1 MSNRLGGKKGLVV
14 GIANE
19 HSIAYGCAKAFQAEG
34 AELAITYLN
43 EKAEKYVRPLA
54 ERLSAPLVLPCN
66 VQKQGELESVF
77 DAITKQWGSLDFLV
91 HSIAFAPL
99 EDLHGRLVDCS
110 LNGFLQAMDVS
121 CHSLLR
127 MTRLAEPL
135 MKNGG
140 SVLSM
145 TYFGAEKV
153 VQNYGVMGPAKA
165 ALECSSRYLAAEL
178 AQARIR
184 VNCLSPG
191 PMKTRAA
198 SGLKDFDTLIQAAE
212 DRVAHYEDIT
222 TDDIGALAA
231 FLVSDDARAL
241 SGYVYHVDGGFS
253 SIGV

>member
-1 MSNRLGGKKGLVV
+1 MSRRLEGKKGLIV

-19 HSIAYGCAKAFQAEG
+19 HSIAYGCAKAFHTEG
-34 AELAITYLN
+34 AELAVTYLN
-43 EKAEKYVRPLA
+43 EKAERFVRPLA
-54 ERLSAPLVLPCN
+54 ENVSSQLILPCN
-66 VQKQGELESVF
+66 VQKDGELENVF
-77 DAITKQWGSLDFLV
+77 ARIEEQWGALDFLV

-99 EDLHGRLVDCS
+99 NDLHGRLVDCS
-110 LNGFLQAMDVS
+110 LDGFLQAMDVS

-135 MKNGG
+135 MKQGG

-153 VQNYGVMGPAKA
+153 VRNYGVMGPAKA

-178 AQARIR
+178 SEKRIR

-191 PMKTRAA
+191 PLKTRAA
-198 SGLKDFDTLIQAAE
+198 GGLKDFDELIHEAGK
-212 DRVAHYEDIT
+212 RVANYSELGTNDV
-222 TDDIGALAA
+222 GALAA

-241 SGYVYHVDGGFS
+241 TGYVYHVDGGFS
-253 SIGV
+253 TIGV

>member
-1 MSNRLGGKKGLVV
+1 MSSRLVGKKGLVIGV
-14 GIANE
+14 ANE
-19 HSIAYGCAKAFQAEG
+19 QSIAYGCAKAFRTEG

-54 ERLSAPLVLPCN
+54 EGLDASIIVPCD
-66 VQKQGELESVF
+66 VQNEGELESVF
-77 DAITKQWGSLDFLV
+77 SEISESWGRLDFLV

-99 EDLHGRLVDCS
+99 SDLHGRLTDCS
-110 LNGFLQAMDVS
+110 LEGFLQAMDVS

-135 MKNGG
+135 MTNGG
-140 SVLSM
+140 SILSM
-145 TYFGAEKV
+145 SYFGAEKV
-153 VQNYGVMGPAKA
+153 VKNYGVMGPAKA

-178 AQARIR
+178 AAARIR

-191 PMKTRAA
+191 PLRTRAA
-198 SGLKDFDTLIQAAE
+198 GGLKDFDELIQAAE
-212 DRVAHYEDIT
+212 DRVAHYSSISSADV
-222 TDDIGALAA
+222 GAMAA
-231 FLVSDDARAL
+231 FLVSDDAKAL

>member
-1 MSNRLGGKKGLVV
+1 MNNRLTGKKGLVI

-19 HSIAYGCAKAFQAEG
+19 NSIAYGCAKAFQKAG
-34 AELAITYLN
+34 AQLAVTYLN

-54 ERLSAPLVLPCN
+54 EGLDAPIILPCN
-66 VQKQGELESVF
+66 VQNDGELETVF
-77 DAITKQWGSLDFLV
+77 NAISETWGALDFLV

-99 EDLHGRLVDCS
+99 SDLHGRLTDCS
-110 LNGFLQAMDVS
+110 LQGFLQAMDVS

-140 SVLSM
+140 SILSM
-145 TYFGAEKV
+145 SYFGAEKV
-153 VQNYGVMGPAKA
+153 VKNYGVMGPAKA

-178 AQARIR
+178 ADARIR

-191 PMKTRAA
+191 PLRTRAA
-198 SGLKDFDTLIQAAE
+198 SGLKDFEDLIQAAE
-212 DRVAHYEDIT
+212 SRVAHYSTIT
-222 TDDIGALAA
+222 SDDVGALAA
-231 FLVSDDARAL
+231 FLVSDDAKAL